1 MAKKKWF
8 WLIYV
13 VFAVYLVNKAFAY
26 VAIPE
31 GFLPVEKWIL
41 VIAAA
46 LLLLGAY
53 SSYKSGK
60 AGYEYR

>member
-1 MAKKKWF
+1 MAKKKLF

-13 VFAVYLVNKAFAY
+13 VFALYLVNKAFAY
-26 VAIPE
+26 IVIPE
-31 GFLPVEKWIL
+31 SFLPFEKWIL
-41 VIAAA
+41 VIAAG

-60 AGYEYR
+60 VGLEY

>member
-1 MAKKKWF
+1 MIKKKWF

-13 VFAVYLVNKAFAY
+13 VFALYIVNKAFEY
-26 VAIPE
+26 VVIPE
-31 GFLPVEKWIL
+31 SFLPFERWVL
-41 VIAAA
+41 VGVAG

-60 AGYEYR
+60 VKREH